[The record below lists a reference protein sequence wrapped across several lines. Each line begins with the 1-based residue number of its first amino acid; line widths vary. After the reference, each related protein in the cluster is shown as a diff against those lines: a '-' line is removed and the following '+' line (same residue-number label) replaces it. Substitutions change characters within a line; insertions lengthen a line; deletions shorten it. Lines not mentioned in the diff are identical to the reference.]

1 LLFAIGHCLPIVVA
15 GSSAA
20 MVKGVLENSRW
31 QGAAQWFRKGAGVV
45 IVGLALYFIVNPFFS
60 V

>member
-1 LLFAIGHCLPIVVA
+1 
-15 GSSAA
+15 